1 MDLQQVDRRKLVSY
15 LWGECMKHM
24 NKRRIGTV
32 ILICTM
38 ILSGT
43 AFATDEPSSWAA
55 ESINGLKAMGVLDD
69 SLFTDY
75 SGLTTRAD
83 FAYLGVKLYEMYT
96 GKVAVAGSIQ
106 FTDTSDIWVLKAK
119 QLGIVN
125 GYSDGSFKPNQ
136 LIKRDELAALFVNV
150 FKAADINYATYSG
163 EKFSDDAQIANWAK
177 DAVYI
182 AKANGIISGVG
193 ENRFDA
199 KSNATMQQALLMF
212 NNGLDVMSDGTNP
225 ETVETVEPT
234 TEVPVVEVKGE
245 NYDAINECVTFEIEL
260 TQYLG
265 RDIKAAYNELKAM
278 YADDVQLLEFPGVG
292 YISIGG
298 KFGQVV
304 AMRCS
309 EDNLI
314 AEVWIGFNS
323 YANKPLD
330 VSKRKETVNGY
341 KVNQGAD
348 ALLSALS
355 LKVSDLDTARTIQAS
370 YDVIGYRNQSDTH
383 SMNVEFTKDMKNI
396 FGLSWFGK

>member
-1 MDLQQVDRRKLVSY
+1 MTHVI
-15 LWGECMKHM
+15 
-24 NKRRIGTV
+24 KRRIATL
-32 ILICTM
+32 ILIGTM

-96 GKVAVAGSIQ
+96 GKVAVAGLIQ
-106 FTDTSDIWVLKAK
+106 FTDTSDTWVLKAK

-136 LIKRDELAALFVNV
+136 LIRRDELAALFVNV
-150 FKAADINYATYSG
+150 FKAADIAYITYSG
-163 EKFSDDAQIANWAK
+163 EKFSDDALIASWAK
-177 DAVYI
+177 EAVYI

-212 NNGLDVMSDGTNP
+212 NNGLAVTGDDSS
-225 ETVETVEPT
+225 VEPVESVEPT
-234 TEVPVVEVKGE
+234 TDAPNAEVKGE
-245 NYDAINECVTFEIEL
+245 NYDAINECATFEIEL

-265 RDIKAAYNELKAM
+265 RDIKAAYNELKAI
-278 YADDVQLLEFPGVG
+278 YADDVQLLEFPGAG

-309 EDNLI
+309 DDNLI

-323 YANKPLD
+323 YASKPLD
-330 VSKRKETVNGY
+330 VSKRKELVNGN
-341 KVNQGAD
+341 KVNQGVD

-355 LKVSDLDTARTIQAS
+355 LKVSDLDNARTIQAS
-370 YDVIGYRNQSDTH
+370 YDVIGYDEISDNG
-383 SMNVEFTKDMKNI
+383 SWRVEFTKDMTKI